1 MSIMVAF
8 FMTFLYTQ
16 AKITSN
22 DFFEIIRNSIIIK
35 SKNKGLSIANK
46 NALASSNAKS
56 LFLANMSHEIRT
68 PMNGILSC
76 ARFLTEKTADE
87 DSLSLLNT
95 IHKCGDSLL
104 VILNDILDF
113 SKIESGKLVFENSSF
128 NLSQSIDDV
137 IELLK
142 SNASENNVL
151 IKTIVDKDIPT
162 FVIGDVTRF
171 RQVLS
176 NLISN
181 AIKFTSNVVE
191 VHATL
196 VQAKNETYECNFMII
211 DNGIG
216 ISEELLPKLFQNFTQ
231 ADSSTTRKYGG
242 TGLGLSICRGIV
254 DGLNGK
260 LWAESEENKGSKFFF
275 TLNFK
280 KLDQILSK
288 KNERP
293 STYENS
299 QLAKQVPLTIL
310 IAEDNHIN
318 QLVLK
323 RTLRTFGYEEV
334 DIVSNGQEALQAV
347 QEKHYDLIFMDQ
359 HMPVMDGI
367 EATRKIR
374 TALGSKIKI
383 FAATASALNED
394 RDKCLNAGMDTF
406 ITKPIKKSDIKEAI
420 LSLLTEKELL

>member
-1 MSIMVAF
+1 
-8 FMTFLYTQ
+8 MTFLYTQ